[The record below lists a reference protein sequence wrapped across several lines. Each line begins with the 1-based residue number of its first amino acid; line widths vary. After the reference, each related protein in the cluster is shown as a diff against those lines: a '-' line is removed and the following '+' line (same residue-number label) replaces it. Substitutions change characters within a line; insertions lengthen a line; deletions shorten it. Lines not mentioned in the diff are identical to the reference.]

1 MLIDLAS
8 GVAPSDSHDPA
19 RAGDSHQA
27 DVCIVGAGAA
37 GITLCRRLAAAGHRV
52 TLLEAG
58 GLDYDPA
65 TQALAAGPNLG
76 LPYYALEDARLRF
89 FGGTTNIWGGR
100 CALLEPLDFERRP
113 WVPHSGW
120 PIGFEDLAPH
130 YQAIHDELG
139 LGDFRYD
146 DALWPLLGQRPPP
159 FDRQALITRFWRFD
173 PVRERFNAGRC
184 RDLLENDRVRVVTHA
199 NVTHIQARAD
209 GGAVDHV
216 RAASLEG
223 RTLTLSA
230 RHYVLAAGGIE
241 NPRLLLAAR
250 DVERAGIGNGRDLV
264 GRFFMEHQHGR
275 AGVVDGRQAFR
286 LWNAFRKRRPGRA
299 HPPLAPLLLPAPELQ
314 ARRGILNTGLTF
326 KLQRRP
332 EQGLLLNDRLYRQ
345 LKHSLPPDRTRRR
358 LWHAY
363 RDLRGALQ
371 GTVKPAL
378 ERWRAPAGLR
388 DLHVMVRAEPA
399 PNPDSRVTLTEERDA
414 LGIPRAALDWR
425 LAAQD
430 KETVAVLV
438 ETLDR
443 ELHAAGLGRING
455 ADWLRDPGPEW
466 PVDETVGKHH
476 IAGYHHMGTTRM
488 SASPATGVVDPQCRV
503 HGYANLH
510 VAGSSVFPTASWAN
524 PTLTILALARRLA
537 DDLDRRLKS

>member
-8 GVAPSDSHDPA
+8 RGAPTGSQNLA
-19 RAGDSHQA
+19 WGGDGGPA
-27 DVCIVGAGAA
+27 DVCIIGAGAA

-52 TLLEAG
+52 TLVEAG
-58 GLDYDPA
+58 GLDYEPQ

-76 LPYYALEDARLRF
+76 LPYYPLEDARLRF

-100 CALLEPLDFERRP
+100 CAVPEPLDFERRE

-120 PIGFEDLAPH
+120 PIRFEDLAPY
-130 YQAIHDELG
+130 YQAAHADLG
-139 LGDFRYD
+139 LGDFHYGET
-146 DALWPLLGQRPPP
+146 LWPLLRQRPPP
-159 FDRQALITRFWRFD
+159 FDPQALITRFWRFD
-173 PVRERFNAGRC
+173 PVRERFNANRC
-184 RDLLENDRVRVVTHA
+184 ADVLNHPRVQVLTHA
-199 NVTHIQARAD
+199 NVTHIQARTD

-216 RAASLEG
+216 CVAALDG
-223 RTLTLSA
+223 PTLTISA
-230 RHYVLAAGGIE
+230 RHFVLAAGGIE

-250 DVERAGIGNGRDLV
+250 DVESTGIGNGRDLV

-275 AGVVDGRQAFR
+275 AGVMTGRQVFR
-286 LWNAFRKRRPGRA
+286 LWDAFRKRRPGRG

-314 ARRGILNTGLTF
+314 ARHGILNTGLTF
-326 KLQRRP
+326 KLQRPP
-332 EQGLLLNDRLYRQ
+332 EQGLLLNDRVYRQ
-345 LKHSLPPDRTRRR
+345 LKHALPPDRSRRR

-363 RDLRGALQ
+363 RDVRGTLQ
-371 GTVKPAL
+371 RSVKPVL
-378 ERWRAPAGLR
+378 ERWRTAAGMR

-399 PNPDSRVTLTEERDA
+399 PNPDSRVTLSHDRDA
-414 LGIPRAALDWR
+414 LGVPRAALDWR

-430 KETVAVLV
+430 KETVTVLV

-443 ELHAAGLGRING
+443 ELRGAGLGAVTG

-488 SASPATGVVDPQCRV
+488 SASPGSGVVDTQCRV

-537 DDLDRRLKS
+537 DALDRRLKS